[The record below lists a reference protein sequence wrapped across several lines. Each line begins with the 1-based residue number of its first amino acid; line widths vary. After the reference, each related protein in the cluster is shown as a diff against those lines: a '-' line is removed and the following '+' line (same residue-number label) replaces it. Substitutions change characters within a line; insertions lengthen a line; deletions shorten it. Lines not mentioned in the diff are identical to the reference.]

1 MSTPAPI
8 RMLRVIRMIRRIGT
22 RSASTA
28 VLDRATGLGDSS
40 SRCRV
45 CGMAT
50 PGPDR
55 RRTPL
60 DAAEHRVGAD
70 GQVGLPA
77 RLLQVGPGE
86 EDLARLPPNLDPVG
100 IAVRYGQ
107 REREHAVVIVAAQRP
122 GARGAVLKIV

>member
-1 MSTPAPI
+1 
-8 RMLRVIRMIRRIGT
+8 MLRMTRMIRRIGI

-28 VLDRATGLGDSS
+28 VLDRVTGWGDSS

-45 CGMAT
+45 CVMAT

-55 RRTPL
+55 RRTLL

-86 EDLARLPPNLDPVG
+86 PGLARLPPNLDSVG
-100 IAVRYGQ
+100 VPIGHGQ
-107 REREHAVVIVAAQRP
+107 R
-122 GARGAVLKIV
+122 